1 MMKTTA
7 LLEKNPLPPGAKAK
21 SKARQ
26 HAKSKRKE
34 KLKKEEK
41 SNTSSSEETGDTS
54 FYDSESKFFMSENY
68 LAAMNKE
75 RLLGLGPDQEMY
87 PLPVTV
93 QECIA
98 FFDIDV
104 EEYEFMADRVRKD
117 CSLISY
123 IEDRQSRNTNT
134 NTNSN
139 LTAGNPTGQENQE
152 GDRAV

>member
-34 KLKKEEK
+34 KLKQEEK

-87 PLPVTV
+87 SHPVTE
-93 QECIA
+93 QEYIA
-98 FFDIDV
+98 FFDLDV
-104 EEYEFMADRVRKD
+104 EEYESMFDRVRRD
-117 CSLISY
+117 CSFSARIK
-123 IEDRQSRNTNT
+123 DRQSRNTNS
-134 NTNSN
+134 NSN
-139 LTAGNPTGQENQE
+139 LTASTPVGKATGSGALLE
-152 GDRAV
+152 

>member
-1 MMKTTA
+1 MVKTTA

-34 KLKKEEK
+34 K

-54 FYDSESKFFMSENY
+54 FYDSDSKFFMDENY

-98 FFDIDV
+98 CFDIDV
-104 EEYEFMADRVRKD
+104 EEYELMADRVRKD
-117 CSLISY
+117 CSLSSY
-123 IEDRQSRNTNT
+123 IKDRQSRNTN
-134 NTNSN
+134 SN
-139 LTAGNPTGQENQE
+139 LTASTPVGESTGSGALLE
-152 GDRAV
+152 